1 MDEPVSLNTEKKG
14 GRFNLKPYAI
24 KPGEVRN
31 PHGRPKGSRQVL
43 ADSFIRD
50 VYNKWEDQGASAL
63 DETIKRKPW
72 EFVKI
77 VAGLMPQKLE
87 ITNRFQNMADNELVT
102 ILSRATRELTP
113 LIDRRAIEAH
123 STGADDRASRRRDG
137 DQRGIIEATT
147 ESLPALSEAD
157 SVSCRGENAPGAAS
171 NGGESV
177 GKDLCRRS

>member
-1 MDEPVSLNTEKKG
+1 MDEPVSLNAEKKG

-31 PHGRPKGSRQVL
+31 PNGRPKGSRQAL
-43 ADSFIRD
+43 ADSFVRD
-50 VYNKWEDQGASAL
+50 VYHKWEAQGASAL

-87 ITNRFQNMADNELVT
+87 ITNKFQNMADNELVT

-113 LIDRRAIEAH
+113 LIDSRAIEAH
-123 STGADDRASRRRDG
+123 SPGADDRPAHGRNG
-137 DQRGIIEATT
+137 NQRGLIEATAQPI
-147 ESLPALSEAD
+147 PAVPETD
-157 SVSCRGENAPGAAS
+157 SVSSGRSAAPGTAS
-171 NGGESV
+171 DGGQSA